1 MQRLK
6 TKETPSFNSYALYA
20 YETVW
25 LVARALDAFVKK
37 TILSTNFSGLTG
49 TAHFDIERNR
59 NHPAYDMLNIGRCGM
74 RKIGYWSNY
83 SGSLSVVTP
92 EILYKKPA
100 NTSTSSQQLYGV
112 IWPGETAA
120 KPRGWVFPNNGKPLR
135 IAVPNRVSYKEFVSK
150 DNNPPGVTGYG
161 IVLEAAIKL
170 VPYPI
175 PREIYYFDL
184 NSDEPDLAE
193 TELDD
198 SLCLLAFQL
207 FPSNIDEIG
216 FWSLQDIRGLVK
228 LPDKGMCRLPDQL
241 MHWTSELACIGL
253 SGAPIVSPHQTGPA
267 TNLHGSKWACPN

>member
-37 TILSTNFSGLTG
+37 GSVVSFSFDPKLLETNGSMLHLHSLHVFDDGPLFLETILSTNFSGLTG
-49 TAHFDIERNR
+49 TTHFDIERNR

-83 SGSLSVVTP
+83 SGLSVVTP

-150 DNNPPGVTGYG
+150 DNNPPGVTGYC
-161 IVLEAAIKL
+161 IVLEAAINL

-175 PREIYYFDL
+175 PREYI
-184 NSDEPDLAE
+184 
-193 TELDD
+193 
-198 SLCLLAFQL
+198 L
-207 FPSNIDEIG
+207 FRPGNIKPST
-216 FWSLQDIRGLVK
+216 L
-228 LPDKGMCRLPDQL
+228 
-241 MHWTSELACIGL
+241 T
-253 SGAPIVSPHQTGPA
+253 
-267 TNLHGSKWACPN
+267 LHMGTL

>member
-1 MQRLK
+1 MYRQKGSVVSFSFDPKLL
-6 TKETPSFNSYALYA
+6 ETNGSMLHLHSLRVFDDGPLFL
-20 YETVW
+20 E
-25 LVARALDAFVKK
+25 

-49 TAHFDIERNR
+49 TTHFDIERNR

-83 SGSLSVVTP
+83 SGLSVVTL

-175 PREIYYFDL
+175 PREYILFRPGNRNPSYD
-184 NSDEPDLAE
+184 DLASQV
-193 TELDD
+193 TL
-198 SLCLLAFQL
+198 
-207 FPSNIDEIG
+207 N
-216 FWSLQDIRGLVK
+216 
-228 LPDKGMCRLPDQL
+228 
-241 MHWTSELACIGL
+241 
-253 SGAPIVSPHQTGPA
+253 VSF
-267 TNLHGSKWACPN
+267 